1 MFRNYVIAALR
12 NLARNPLYAAVNIGG
27 VALGFS
33 AALLIALYVRDEL
46 SYEKFIPGY
55 RNTYLVATTGT
66 PPEGHAPIKSFSTP
80 SHVAAWINLDMATVA
95 SAARLTNSLIVV
107 RRGDFEALE
116 TVSWADP
123 NLFSILPLPVYAG
136 DLRTALDQPDGLVL
150 TRTMARKYF
159 GRDDAVGETLELKGK
174 ARFTVKAV
182 LEDLPSNTHLNVAM
196 FASGT
201 SPSSLLTQLD
211 QSPMSSFPEDKGW
224 LYIYARLKNTVPA
237 TDVERE
243 LPGLLDRHS
252 QSGAALPT
260 SSIWHLSLE
269 PINQIHLDPEGLNSM
284 KPASRPETVYS
295 FAAIGILIVFV
306 AAANFVS
313 MMTARASRRAI
324 EVGVR
329 KTMGARRR
337 ELMVQFMGESLIYV
351 MLATLAAL
359 SVAKLSLPI
368 LNAYLKRTIAFAYW
382 SDAGL
387 AVSTATIVVT
397 VGVFAAIYPA
407 LVLSALRP
415 VQMLGKGGIATAQS
429 SDGIRRAL
437 VTAQFAV
444 LIGLILAVIV
454 LFRQAYFATHES
466 LRMNSDQVV
475 VIDRA
480 CRNGFEDA
488 VKAISGVR
496 AVACSN
502 WAPPD
507 PVGSASGATA
517 PGGQSTIVWYA
528 SIDFGYLELFGLKPL
543 AGRFHS
549 KSRGTDAFSVGA
561 SSEIHDPLVI
571 NESAV
576 RALGFPT
583 PKSSIGKMIE
593 WSHFV
598 PGLGQ
603 TGRHLSEVI
612 GVVPDFQTSSIR
624 EPIEPAAFYVDP
636 PHNRA
641 ISIKLSGGDIPQS
654 LASIDSLWK
663 KMDNGYPI
671 SPVFL
676 DQRLQDKYSDLTQHA
691 HLLAVFAAVAVSI
704 ACLGL
709 FALSASAA
717 ERRTKEIAIRKAMGG
732 STAQVMRLLV
742 WQFCQPVVWANLI
755 AWPVAGWVMN
765 RWLRGFAYHIDLEVW
780 FFVASG
786 CLALTIALLTVSAHC
801 FLIAR
806 AKPVASL
813 RYE

>member
-12 NLARNPLYAAVNIGG
+12 NLARNPLYAALNIGG
-27 VALGFS
+27 VAIGFT

-46 SYEKFIPGY
+46 SYENFIPRY
-55 RNTYLVATTGT
+55 RDTYLLVTTLA
-66 PPEGHAPIKSFSTP
+66 PPEGHAPIKSFGTP
-80 SHVAAWINLDMATVA
+80 SEVAAWINLDIPAVA
-95 SAARLTNSLIVV
+95 SAARLMNSPVVV

-116 TVSWADP
+116 TVYWADP
-123 NLFSILPLPVYAG
+123 NIFSILPLPVFAG

-159 GRDDAVGETLELKGK
+159 GRDNAVGETLELKGR
-174 ARFTVKAV
+174 AQFTVKAV
-182 LEDLPSNTHLNVAM
+182 LENLPSNTHLNIAM
-196 FASGT
+196 FASGA
-201 SPSSLLTQLD
+201 SPRSLLTQLD
-211 QSPMSSFPEDKGW
+211 QTPTGSFPNDKGW
-224 LYIYARLKNTVPA
+224 LYIYVRLKKESQA
-237 TDVERE
+237 TNVQRE
-243 LPGLLDRHS
+243 LPRLLDRHAPS
-252 QSGAALPT
+252 SGTQPT
-260 SSIWHLSLE
+260 SSVYRLSLE
-269 PINQIHLDPEGLNSM
+269 PISQIHLDPEGLNSM
-284 KPASRPETVYS
+284 KPASRRETVYS
-295 FAAIGILIVFV
+295 LAAIGILIVFV
-306 AAANFVS
+306 ATANFVS

-329 KTMGARRR
+329 KAMGARRR
-337 ELMVQFMGESLIYV
+337 ELIVQFMGESLIYV
-351 MLATLAAL
+351 ILATLAAL

-368 LNAYLKRTIAFAYW
+368 LNAYLKRTIGFAYW
-382 SDAGL
+382 SDARL
-387 AVSTATIVVT
+387 AATTATIVVT
-397 VGVFAAIYPA
+397 VGALAAIYPA

-415 VQMLGKGGIATAQS
+415 VQMLGKGGITTAQS
-429 SDGIRRAL
+429 SDRVRRAL

-444 LIGLILAVIV
+444 LIGLTLAVIV
-454 LFRQAYFATHES
+454 LFRQASFATHES
-466 LRMNSDQVV
+466 LRMDSDQVV
-475 VIDRA
+475 VIGHA

-507 PVGSASGATA
+507 PMGTASGATA
-517 PGGQSTIVWYA
+517 PGGQAAIVWYA
-528 SIDFGYLELFGLKPL
+528 SVDFGYFELFGLKPL

-549 KSRGTDAFSVGA
+549 KSRSTDAFSIGS
-561 SSEIHDPLVI
+561 SSEIHDSLVI

-576 RALGFPT
+576 RALGFPS
-583 PKSSIGKMIE
+583 PQSSIGKMIA
-593 WSHFV
+593 WSHSV

-624 EPIEPAAFYVDP
+624 EPIEPAAFYVDQ
-636 PHNRA
+636 PHNG
-641 ISIKLSGGDIPQS
+641 IMSVKLSGRDIPQS

-663 KMDNGYPI
+663 KMGNGYPI
-671 SPVFL
+671 RPVFL
-676 DQRLQDKYSDLTQHA
+676 DQLLQDKYTDITQQA
-691 HLLAVFAAVAVSI
+691 HLLAVFAGVAVLI

-717 ERRTKEIAIRKAMGG
+717 ERRTKEIAVRKAMGA

-755 AWPVAGWVMN
+755 AWPVAGLVMN
-765 RWLRGFAYHIDLEVW
+765 RWLRGFAYHIDLDVW
-780 FFVASG
+780 FFVASA
-786 CLALTIALLTVSAHC
+786 CLSMTIALLTVSVHC

>member
-1 MFRNYVIAALR
+1 MFRNYAIAALR
-12 NLARNPLYAAVNIGG
+12 NLARNPLYAVLNMGG
-27 VALGFS
+27 LALGFA

-46 SYEKFIPGY
+46 SYENFIPGY
-55 RNTYLVATTGT
+55 RDTYLLVTTAT
-66 PPEGHAPIKSFSTP
+66 PPEGHAPMKSFGTP
-80 SHVAAWINLDMATVA
+80 SAVAAWINLDMATVA
-95 SAARLTNSLIVV
+95 SAARLMNSSLVV

-116 TVSWADP
+116 TIYWADP
-123 NLFSILPLPVYAG
+123 TIFSILPLPVFAG
-136 DLRTALDQPDGLVL
+136 DLATALDQPDGLVL

-159 GRDDAVGETLELKGK
+159 GRDNAVGETLELKGK

-182 LEDLPSNTHLNVAM
+182 LENLPSNTHLDVAM
-196 FASGT
+196 IASGR
-201 SPSSLLTQLD
+201 SPKSLLTQLD
-211 QSPMSSFPEDKGW
+211 QTPSSSFAGNGW
-224 LYIYARLKNTVPA
+224 LYIYIKLRRAAQTLNV
-237 TDVERE
+237 DRE
-243 LPGLLDRHS
+243 FPGLIDRHAP
-252 QSGAALPT
+252 SGATQPT
-260 SSIWHLSLE
+260 SSVYHLNLE
-269 PINQIHLDPEGLNSM
+269 PISQIHLDPDGLNSM
-284 KPASRPETVYS
+284 KPASRRETVYS
-295 FAAIGILIVFV
+295 LAAIGILIVLV
-306 AAANFVS
+306 ATANFVS

-329 KTMGARRR
+329 KAMGAGRRA
-337 ELMVQFMGESLIYV
+337 LMVQFMGESLIYV
-351 MLATLAAL
+351 VLATLTAL

-387 AVSTATIVVT
+387 TASTATIVVT
-397 VGVFAAIYPA
+397 IGVLAAIYPA

-415 VQMLGKGGIATAQS
+415 VQMLGKGGITTAHS
-429 SDGIRRAL
+429 SDRVRRAL

-444 LIGLILAVIV
+444 LIGLILGVIV
-454 LFRQAYFATHES
+454 LFRQASFATHES
-466 LRMNSDQVV
+466 LRMDSDQVV
-475 VIDRA
+475 VIGHA

-496 AVACSN
+496 AVTCSN

-507 PVGSASGATA
+507 PMGAASGATA
-517 PGGQSTIVWYA
+517 PGRQAAVVWYA
-528 SIDFGYLELFGLKPL
+528 SIDFGYFELFGLKPL

-549 KSRGTDAFSVGA
+549 KSRSTDAFSIGA
-561 SSEIHDPLVI
+561 SPSEIHDSLVI

-576 RALGFPT
+576 RALGFPS
-583 PKSSIGKMIE
+583 PQSSIGQMIA

-603 TGRHLSEVI
+603 TGGHLSEVI

-624 EPIEPAAFYVDP
+624 EPIQPAAFYVDQ
-636 PHNRA
+636 PHNA
-641 ISIKLSGGDIPQS
+641 ILSVKLGGRDIPQA

-663 KMDNGYPI
+663 KMGNGYPI

-676 DQRLQDKYSDLTQHA
+676 DRLLEDKYTDITQQA
-691 HLLAVFAAVAVSI
+691 HLLAVFAGVAVLI

-717 ERRTKEIAIRKAMGG
+717 ERRTKEIAVRKAMGA

-755 AWPVAGWVMN
+755 AWPVAGVVMN
-765 RWLRGFAYHIDLEVW
+765 RWLRGFAYHIDLNVW
-780 FFVASG
+780 FFVASA
-786 CLALTIALLTVSAHC
+786 CLALAIALLTVSVHC
-801 FLIAR
+801 LLVAR

>member
-1 MFRNYVIAALR
+1 MFRNYAIAALR
-12 NLARNPLYAAVNIGG
+12 NLARNPLYAALNIGG
-27 VALGFS
+27 VALGFT

-55 RNTYLVATTGT
+55 RDTYLVATTGT

-80 SHVAAWINLDMATVA
+80 SHVAFWINLDLAKVA
-95 SAARLTNSLIVV
+95 SAARLTSSQIVV

-116 TVSWADP
+116 SVDWADP
-123 NLFSILPLPVYAG
+123 NIFSILPLPVFAG
-136 DLRTALDQPDGLVL
+136 DLRTALEQPDGLVL

-159 GRDDAVGETLELKGK
+159 GRDNAVGETLELKGR

-182 LEDLPSNTHLNVAM
+182 LEDLPSNTHLNIAM

-201 SPSSLLTQLD
+201 SPKSLLTQLD
-211 QSPMSSFPEDKGW
+211 QAPMSSFPEDKGW
-224 LYIYARLKNTVPA
+224 LYIYVRLKKEAQA

-252 QSGAALPT
+252 VSGGSLPT

-269 PINQIHLDPEGLNSM
+269 PINQIHLDPEGLTSM
-284 KPASRPETVYS
+284 KPASRRETVYS
-295 FAAIGILIVFV
+295 FAAIGILIVLV

-329 KTMGARRR
+329 KAMGARRR
-337 ELMVQFMGESLIYV
+337 ELIVQFVGESLIYV
-351 MLATLAAL
+351 ILATLAAL
-359 SVAKLSLPI
+359 SVAVLSLPI

-382 SDAGL
+382 SDARL
-387 AVSTATIVVT
+387 AASTATIVVM
-397 VGVFAAIYPA
+397 VGALAAIYPA

-415 VQMLGKGGIATAQS
+415 VQMLGKGGVTTAQS
-429 SDGIRRAL
+429 SDRVRRAL
-437 VTAQFAV
+437 VTAQFAI

-454 LFRQAYFATHES
+454 LFRQASFATHES
-466 LRMNSDQVV
+466 LRMDSDQVV
-475 VIDRA
+475 VIGHA

-517 PGGQSTIVWYA
+517 PGGQQAIVWYA
-528 SIDFGYLELFGLKPL
+528 SIDFGYFELFGLKPL

-549 KSRGTDAFSVGA
+549 RSRSTDAFSVGS
-561 SSEIHDPLVI
+561 SSEIHDPVVI

-576 RALGFPT
+576 RALGFPS
-583 PKSSIGKMIE
+583 PQSSIGKMIE

-636 PHNRA
+636 PHNGA
-641 ISIKLSGGDIPQS
+641 MSVKLSGRDIPQA
-654 LASIDSLWK
+654 LASIASLWK

-671 SPVFL
+671 SPVFV
-676 DQRLQDKYSDLTQHA
+676 DQLLQDKYTDITQQA
-691 HLLAVFAAVAVSI
+691 HLLAVFAGVAVSI

-717 ERRTKEIAIRKAMGG
+717 ERRTKEIAIRKAMGA

-780 FFVASG
+780 YFVASA
-786 CLALTIALLTVSAHC
+786 CLALTIALLTVSVHC

-806 AKPVASL
+806 AKPITSL

>member
-12 NLARNPLYAAVNIGG
+12 NLARNPLYAALNIGG
-27 VALGFS
+27 VALGFT
-33 AALLIALYVRDEL
+33 AALLIVLYVRDEL
-46 SYEKFIPGY
+46 SYENFIPGY
-55 RNTYLVATTGT
+55 RDTYLVATTGT

-95 SAARLTNSLIVV
+95 SAARLTNSQIVV

-123 NLFSILPLPVYAG
+123 NIVSILPLPVFAG
-136 DLRTALDQPDGLVL
+136 NLATALDQPDGLVL

-159 GRDDAVGETLELKGK
+159 GRDNVVGETLELKGRAK
-174 ARFTVKAV
+174 FTVKAV

-224 LYIYARLKNTVPA
+224 LYIYVRLKKAQA
-237 TDVERE
+237 TNVERE
-243 LPGLLDRHS
+243 LPGLLDQHS
-252 QSGAALPT
+252 VSGAALPT

-269 PINQIHLDPEGLNSM
+269 PISQIHLDPEGLSSM
-284 KPASRPETVYS
+284 KPASRRETVYS

-306 AAANFVS
+306 ASANFVS

-329 KTMGARRR
+329 KAMGARRR
-337 ELMVQFMGESLIYV
+337 ELIVQFMGESLIYV
-351 MLATLAAL
+351 LLATLAAL

-382 SDAGL
+382 SDPGL
-387 AVSTATIVVT
+387 AASTATIVVM
-397 VGVFAAIYPA
+397 VGALAAIYPA

-415 VQMLGKGGIATAQS
+415 VQMLGKAGLTTAQS
-429 SDGIRRAL
+429 SDRVRRAL

-454 LFRQAYFATHES
+454 LFRQASFATHES
-466 LRMNSDQVV
+466 LRMDSDQVV
-475 VIDRA
+475 VIGHA

-507 PVGSASGATA
+507 PVGFASGATA

-528 SIDFGYLELFGLKPL
+528 SIDFGYFELFGLKPL

-549 KSRGTDAFSVGA
+549 KSRSTDAFSVGA
-561 SSEIHDPLVI
+561 SSEIHDSLVI

-583 PKSSIGKMIE
+583 PQSSIGQMIE

-636 PHNRA
+636 PHNGTL
-641 ISIKLSGGDIPQS
+641 SVKLSGGDIPRS

-663 KMDNGYPI
+663 KMGNGYPI

-676 DQRLQDKYSDLTQHA
+676 DQRLQDKYADITQQA
-691 HLLAVFAAVAVSI
+691 HLLAVFAAVAVLI

-765 RWLRGFAYHIDLEVW
+765 RWLHGFAYHIDLEVW
-780 FFVASG
+780 FFVASAS
-786 CLALTIALLTVSAHC
+786 LALTIALLTVSIHC